1 MIGRREF
8 IALLGGAAVAWPMAA
23 RAQKPPMRVIGVLTA
38 GGPPSAPFVAGF
50 GRGLAEMGFDEGR
63 NLAIVT
69 RSTEQYD
76 SLPRLAAQLVGV
88 PVAVIYAAGSANSV
102 LALKAASGAI
112 PIVFANGSDPVRLGL
127 VASMNR
133 PGGNITGVTFISS
146 TLTAKRLELLREIVP
161 GSAPVALLIN
171 PSNLRAESDIADVAS
186 AARSVG
192 QEVLVI
198 RVPSPRDLEGAFDTM
213 VQRRVGAL
221 LVGADA
227 LFNGRADQII
237 ALAAR
242 HRIPASYPQRLSA
255 KDGGLMSY
263 GDDRAETHRQG
274 GIYVGRILKGEKPS
288 DLPVQQPTKFEL
300 VINLKTAKSLG
311 LSVPP
316 TLLAVADEVI
326 E

>member
-1 MIGRREF
+1 MRDRREF
-8 IALLGGAAVAWPMAA
+8 ITLLGGAAAWPVAG
-23 RAQKPPMRVIGVLTA
+23 RAQQGERMRVIGVLTA

-76 SLPRLAAQLVGV
+76 SLPGLAAQLVGV

-102 LALKAASGAI
+102 LVLKAASGAI

-161 GSAPVALLIN
+161 GSAPVALLTN

-192 QEVLVI
+192 QEVVVI
-198 RVPSPRDLEGAFDTM
+198 RASSQRDLEGAFVTM
-213 VQRRVGAL
+213 VQRQVGAL

-227 LFNGRADQII
+227 LFNNRADQII
-237 ALAAR
+237 AMAAR
-242 HRIPASYPQRLSA
+242 HRIPASYPQRSSTRKA
-255 KDGGLMSY
+255 
-263 GDDRAETHRQG
+263 A
-274 GIYVGRILKGEKPS
+274 
-288 DLPVQQPTKFEL
+288 
-300 VINLKTAKSLG
+300 
-311 LSVPP
+311 
-316 TLLAVADEVI
+316 
-326 E
+326 